1 MVEVTAGMWARPNA
15 ACVPTAFGSF
25 STHVI
30 RVCGKR
36 CSTLLD
42 MRCSTCTNAARYVPR
57 FCSPAKSSVLLQG
70 HEMKRR
76 TLCRLVVQAS
86 TMIRITI
93 LQALVEQSTVGIGS
107 GRGRAEGRESA
118 QRRLDVA
125 EVQRHALSLRSP
137 EAIASHLSLLP
148 RIGTPD
154 GLRLLLCFC

>member
-1 MVEVTAGMWARPNA
+1 
-15 ACVPTAFGSF
+15 
-25 STHVI
+25 
-30 RVCGKR
+30 
-36 CSTLLD
+36 
-42 MRCSTCTNAARYVPR
+42 
-57 FCSPAKSSVLLQG
+57 
-70 HEMKRR
+70 
-76 TLCRLVVQAS
+76 
-86 TMIRITI
+86 MIRITI

-107 GRGRAEGRESA
+107 GRGRESA

>member
-1 MVEVTAGMWARPNA
+1 
-15 ACVPTAFGSF
+15 
-25 STHVI
+25 
-30 RVCGKR
+30 
-36 CSTLLD
+36 
-42 MRCSTCTNAARYVPR
+42 
-57 FCSPAKSSVLLQG
+57 
-70 HEMKRR
+70 MKRR

-93 LQALVEQSTVGIGS
+93 QQALVEQSTVGIGS

-137 EAIASHLSLLP
+137 EAIASRLSQLP
-148 RIGTPD
+148 RIGSPD